1 MGGNLHR
8 SIIPFPF
15 GCLSLSKCFV
25 YMHKCRDTVE
35 DYCQK
40 LHTVISSYSSSQSYS
55 SEILIIRPKTN
66 HNASVEGALGLIN
79 TKFVNSV

>member
-1 MGGNLHR
+1 M
-8 SIIPFPF
+8 
-15 GCLSLSKCFV
+15 
-25 YMHKCRDTVE
+25 

-79 TKFVNSV
+79 TKFVNSVSK